1 VEGGGVRRGEW
12 ARRGLD
18 GADDGA
24 AKDPAV
30 AMRSALPVR
39 GIPDRSV
46 TTVSASVASAL
57 SDAEDVYRAGGVAG
71 PHAGHAVVDDDA
83 F

>member
-1 VEGGGVRRGEW
+1 M
-12 ARRGLD
+12 
-18 GADDGA
+18 
-24 AKDPAV
+24 